1 MNALANP
8 AARPVDPTRRAALF
22 TALLVGHL
30 ALASG
35 AGSAPVALHLNAVTA
50 LAFSPDQTVVAVSEP
65 CGRLSVRR
73 LREGGTAW
81 SAYHCRLRA
90 LAFSGDS
97 SLLASIGES
106 RTGESTIRLWA
117 SETGAEVLTVTNSV
131 ARPRQVLISPD
142 KCLLLAAF
150 DGGGVACWE
159 VGSGRLQ
166 WFRPEVAL
174 SEFLTFTPDGG
185 MLQWTSS
192 GQPVALLSVRDGSS
206 VHELFPDN

>member
-1 MNALANP
+1 MNALENP
-8 AARPVDPTRRAALF
+8 AARPMDPRRCAALF
-22 TALLVGHL
+22 TALLVSHL
-30 ALASG
+30 AVASG
-35 AGSAPVALHLNAVTA
+35 AASAPVALHLNAVTA
-50 LAFSPDQTVVAVSEP
+50 LAFSPDQTVFAVSES

-81 SAYHCRLRA
+81 AAYHCRLGA
-90 LAFSGDS
+90 LAFSVDS
-97 SLLASIGES
+97 SLLVSSGEN
-106 RTGESTIRLWA
+106 RTGESTIKLWTT
-117 SETGAEVLTVTNSV
+117 EKGAEVLTVTNSM

-166 WFRPEVAL
+166 WFRPEAAL

-192 GQPVALLSVRDGSS
+192 GQPVALLRLRDGSS
-206 VHELFPDN
+206 IHELFPDN